1 MIVLSGRGSVGRN
14 VKYRA
19 EGMQSRQSYKVQGSL
34 VTKLLSS
41 EHWHDPRVS
50 FLREENSVK
59 VSPVLD
65 QAHLMSVFGIIVS
78 IKALTPGLPEDDCG
92 PGVQAVVFERQGF
105 HPQARGAGL

>member
-41 EHWHDPRVS
+41 EH
-50 FLREENSVK
+50 
-59 VSPVLD
+59 
-65 QAHLMSVFGIIVS
+65 
-78 IKALTPGLPEDDCG
+78 
-92 PGVQAVVFERQGF
+92 
-105 HPQARGAGL
+105 